1 MLAAFLT
8 VLPIFLV
15 IALGWAAT
23 RLRLIGEKTG
33 EGLSDYV
40 FVIAIPALLFRS
52 LVSAKWPDI
61 QPWSF
66 WASYFGALALVW
78 AAASLVARRAF
89 GRSAEEAV
97 VAGIAT
103 GYANTVL
110 IGIPLILR
118 VFGEEGAV
126 PLFLLIAVHT
136 PVTIAVAT
144 LLVESAGGAGGK
156 AVSIAR
162 KLARNPIILAILA
175 GMAWRAFGIPLPD
188 SAMATIKFIGDSA
201 APCALFAMGT
211 ALSRYGLGGEP
222 RLLALI
228 VALKLVVHPLAVWLL
243 ASQVFGLP
251 PLWTAVATVLA
262 SCPAGVNAY
271 LFAERHRVG
280 MALASGAIA
289 VTTVISIASISFWI
303 AYATR

>member
-15 IALGWAAT
+15 MALGWSAT
-23 RLRLIGEKTG
+23 RLHLIGERTG

-40 FVIAIPALLFRS
+40 FVIAIPVLLFRS
-52 LVSAKWPDI
+52 LVTAKLPDI
-61 QPWSF
+61 QPWTF

-78 AAASLVARRAF
+78 AAASLAARRFF
-89 GRSAEEAV
+89 GRTAEEGV

-118 VFGEEGAV
+118 VFGEEGAI

-136 PVTIAVAT
+136 PVTITVAT
-144 LLVESAGGAGGK
+144 LLVESASDAGGK
-156 AVSIAR
+156 VVAILQ
-162 KLARNPIILAILA
+162 KLAKNPIILGILA
-175 GMAWRAFGIPLPD
+175 GVAWRASGIALPD
-188 SAMATIKFIGDSA
+188 PAQTTLKFIADSA
-201 APCALFAMGT
+201 APCALFAMGS
-211 ALSRYGLGGEP
+211 ALSRYGFGGEP
-222 RLLALI
+222 RLLILI
-228 VALKLVVHPLAVWLL
+228 VVLKLLVHPLAVWLL

-262 SCPAGVNAY
+262 ACPAGVNAY

-280 MALASGAIA
+280 LSLASGAIA
-289 VTTVISIASISFWI
+289 ASTVVSIASISFWI
-303 AYATR
+303 AWAKG

>member
-1 MLAAFLT
+1 MFAAFLT

-15 IALGWAAT
+15 IALGWSAA
-23 RLRLIGEKTG
+23 RLRLIGERTG

-40 FVIAIPALLFRS
+40 FVIAIPVLLFRS
-52 LVSAKWPDI
+52 LVSAKLPEI
-61 QPWSF
+61 QPWAF

-78 AAASLVARRAF
+78 SIASLAATRLF
-89 GRSAEEAV
+89 GRTAEEGV

-118 VFGEEGAV
+118 VFGDEGAI

-144 LLVESAGGAGGK
+144 LLVESAGEASGK
-156 AVSIAR
+156 IATILR
-162 KLARNPIILAILA
+162 KLATNPIILGILA
-175 GMAWRAFGIPLPD
+175 GVAFRATGLALPD
-188 SAMATIKFIGDSA
+188 SATATLKFIGDSA

-211 ALSRYGLGGEP
+211 ALRRYGFGGEP

-228 VALKLVVHPLAVWLL
+228 VGLKLLIHPLAVWLL
-243 ASQVFGLP
+243 ATQVFDLP
-251 PLWTAVATVLA
+251 PLWTAVATALA
-262 SCPAGVNAY
+262 ACPAGVNAY
-271 LFAERHRVG
+271 LFAERHKIG
-280 MALASGAIA
+280 LSLASGVIA
-289 VTTVISIASISFWI
+289 VTTVMSVATISFWI
-303 AYATR
+303 AFAKG